1 MRPLNFQ
8 HYDLASD
15 FEHITSSCDHIFKEL
30 NGSHIFLT
38 GGTGFIG
45 TWFLESIK
53 YANISKNLNI
63 KVSILTR
70 DSKSFISKLPDL
82 GNYEKFDFVDG
93 DIINFKYP
101 EVNYNYIIHGATDA
115 SAELNENNPYKMF
128 STIVDGTS
136 HILKMAE
143 NLKIKKFLYLSS
155 GAVYGNQ
162 PSDISKIS
170 ESWNGS
176 VDFTDTKS
184 SYAEGK
190 RAAEMLC
197 AIYFKKHDIKISVA
211 RIFALLGPYLTLG
224 IHFAAGNFILDAI
237 NSRKVIVNGNGLP
250 VRSYLYPTDLMIFL
264 FNLLIKKEEKFNP
277 YNIGSDESI
286 SIKELAEKTSR
297 LVGNGKFEVLD
308 HNDNGWNLGR
318 YVPDTN
324 KFSKDFNIS
333 RLVSLEEAII
343 RTAKWNGWEGK

>member
-1 MRPLNFQ
+1 MENITCD
-8 HYDLASD
+8 YDLTSD
-15 FEHITSSCDHIFKEL
+15 FKHITRSCVHIFQEL
-30 NGSHIFLT
+30 NNSHVFLT

-45 TWFLESIK
+45 TWILESIK
-53 YANISKNLNI
+53 YANTSMNLNI

-70 DSKSFISKLPDL
+70 DSKSFKTKLPDL

-101 EVNYNYIIHGATDA
+101 EKQYDYIIHGATDA

-136 HILKMAE
+136 HVLKMAE
-143 NLKIKKFLYLSS
+143 NLQIKKFLYLSS

-162 PSDISKIS
+162 PKDISEIS

-184 SYAEGK
+184 AYAEGK

-197 AIYFKKHDIKISVA
+197 AIYFKKHNVDISIA

-237 NSRKVIVNGNGLP
+237 NDRKVIVNGNGLP
-250 VRSYLYPTDLMIFL
+250 VRSYLYPTDLVISL
-264 FNLLIKKEEKFNP
+264 FNLLIKKEVKFNP
-277 YNIGSDESI
+277 YNLGSDEAI
-286 SIKELAEKTSR
+286 SIKELAEKISK
-297 LVGNGKFEVLD
+297 LIGNGKYEVLD
-308 HNDNGWNLGR
+308 HSDSGWNLGR

-324 KFSKDFNIS
+324 KFSKDFNIN
-333 RLVSLEEAII
+333 RVVNLDEAII
-343 RTAKWNGWEGK
+343 KTAKWNGWKGR